1 MYGRIGTK
9 IDLPF
14 GSNVLKSLAS
24 GVATNVAA
32 SVVGIIVLSTALSFI
47 PGLGNLGASLIMG
60 ATCYALT
67 LASGY
72 IYLKIMTKLFKK
84 GVDLSTVS
92 EQELK
97 DMAAA
102 AAKESD
108 VQDIIKEAKADF
120 HAKKKQGEF
129 KQ

>member
-72 IYLKIMTKLFKK
+72 IYLKIMKL
-84 GVDLSTVS
+84 L
-92 EQELK
+92 
-97 DMAAA
+97 
-102 AAKESD
+102 
-108 VQDIIKEAKADF
+108 
-120 HAKKKQGEF
+120 
-129 KQ
+129 